1 MGRGAPVRRLSGA
14 AAGARGS
21 IPMPSEPPLAAET
34 GHERPADM
42 PNQHLGW
49 NSVTRRPL
57 APPRPDWPVR
67 RGLPSNPSATATRER
82 RPPSPRP
89 TLRAISARIV
99 IAITRL
105 LRRPARCAHP
115 ARLPR
120 RFSALAVVESGQ
132 RGLWLHR
139 GNGCSVRAHCRQA
152 AQPPMMKASAMRTPP
167 PPHPHPQHPPTAAQR
182 LRYFSYCA
190 TTTAAAQ
197 LRVARAAPQ
206 APCSQLLAI
215 AGGPNS

>member
-1 MGRGAPVRRLSGA
+1 VGRGAPVRRLSGA

-42 PNQHLGW
+42 PNQHLRW

-67 RGLPSNPSATATRER
+67 RGLTSNPSATATRGR
-82 RPPSPRP
+82 RPSSPRP
-89 TLRAISARIV
+89 TLRPISARIV

-105 LRRPARCAHP
+105 LRRPARCALP

-132 RGLWLHR
+132 RGPWLHR
-139 GNGCSVRAHCRQA
+139 GNGCSVKCCWLAAAGPGEARSAKKFRAHFIHCPDA
-152 AQPPMMKASAMRTPP
+152 ATPP
-167 PPHPHPQHPPTAAQR
+167 FAPTRRRRAPKSAVEGGLEVR
-182 LRYFSYCA
+182 
-190 TTTAAAQ
+190 TARDA
-197 LRVARAAPQ
+197 
-206 APCSQLLAI
+206 
-215 AGGPNS
+215 